1 MQRKNLKYL
10 LPLVVG
16 ALVVLGF
23 KWFGPEE
30 EKEAV
35 IFSLVRDALTN
46 VHLQPKE
53 VDDALSEQ
61 VYENYL
67 NTLDYNKLFLTQNE
81 VAQLAGYKKELDNLF
96 QLGDTRFFTL
106 SYGLITYAI
115 DASEEIYTQ
124 LLSEPFDYTVDERIG
139 NNPES
144 RTFAQNKEEHV
155 EFWRK
160 HLKWRVLNRIYE
172 KDRAQKEDAETE
184 FYSLENDFQ
193 GGNR

>member
-1 MQRKNLKYL
+1 MIQRLMQRKNLKYL

-53 VDDALSEQ
+53 VGDALSEQ

-81 VAQLAGYKKELDNLF
+81 VDQLAGYKKELDNLF

-106 SYGLITYAI
+106 SYGLITSTI
-115 DASEEIYTQ
+115 DASKEI
-124 LLSEPFDYTVDERIG
+124 
-139 NNPES
+139 
-144 RTFAQNKEEHV
+144 
-155 EFWRK
+155 
-160 HLKWRVLNRIYE
+160 
-172 KDRAQKEDAETE
+172 
-184 FYSLENDFQ
+184 
-193 GGNR
+193 

>member
-81 VAQLAGYKKELDNLF
+81 VIQLAVYKKELDNLF
-96 QLGDTRFFTL
+96 QLQNLFFVLHSKIHLETTL
-106 SYGLITYAI
+106 NLNMKNKNPYLKDHKQGKGLHR
-115 DASEEIYTQ
+115 DLE
-124 LLSEPFDYTVDERIG
+124 LV
-139 NNPES
+139 
-144 RTFAQNKEEHV
+144 
-155 EFWRK
+155 
-160 HLKWRVLNRIYE
+160 VLVH
-172 KDRAQKEDAETE
+172 
-184 FYSLENDFQ
+184 
-193 GGNR
+193 

>member
-1 MQRKNLKYL
+1 MIQRLMQRKNLKYL

-53 VDDALSEQ
+53 VGDALSEQ

-81 VAQLAGYKKELDNLF
+81 VDQLAGYKKELDNLF

-106 SYGLITYAI
+106 SYALITFSI
-115 DASEEIYTQ
+115 DASKEIYTQ
-124 LLSEPFDYTVDERIG
+124 LLS
-139 NNPES
+139 
-144 RTFAQNKEEHV
+144 
-155 EFWRK
+155 
-160 HLKWRVLNRIYE
+160 
-172 KDRAQKEDAETE
+172 
-184 FYSLENDFQ
+184 
-193 GGNR
+193 